1 EEWFA
6 VLVKERPVLERPGI
20 TVIGEVIGAESDGLL
35 KEALD
40 GMVAGGVHLCPE
52 DPCPLAFDGTIGI
65 HATRVRSWAL
75 QKFAADYLSRSG
87 KAALK
92 KAIRRC
98 QAPFRWPACCGSS
111 QALKGASQGAFQAK
125 APSRCWRAG
134 VPSDG
139 EELDGEADATGPDRA
154 ALRDKLRETR
164 ERIIGSTTPL
174 GARRRCD
181 SWVRGSPPARLVAGT
196 SLSPDQS
203 TPLALAPLAPLAGT
217 RACGVQTNQQAS
229 KRRKDKKDKGK
240 NDGVKALLDLLQ
252 GKKKR
257 KKKKKRDR
265 KSDRDQDGPSW
276 RSFGSSSRSRKRRHQ
291 DSSDE
296 DSELSIEPPLRRRA
310 AKEPGS
316 VMAMLVKHAQDQLDK
331 GTLLETEGAYSA
343 GITLGVEISTFFA
356 LLISKLPEAAIAVHL
371 AEDGWG
377 TAAQLET
384 YPLEPVQAA
393 STGTMNHAP
402 STEASALGPEE
413 SRDVPLALG
422 RGRREVAASCESE
435 ALNSIGAGTGGIAGG
450 NRAVAV

>member
-1 EEWFA
+1 MLESMKRKSAKHSPGMKKTRRLKSGKWNDLTDMRWRKLGGSGRIFWGQFSVGSSLTILREEWFA

-203 TPLALAPLAPLAGT
+203 TPLALAPLAGT
-217 RACGVQTNQQAS
+217 RDAGE
-229 KRRKDKKDKGK
+229 K
-240 NDGVKALLDLLQ
+240 NLTIRCRL
-252 GKKKR
+252 
-257 KKKKKRDR
+257 
-265 KSDRDQDGPSW
+265 
-276 RSFGSSSRSRKRRHQ
+276 SFAGS
-291 DSSDE
+291 
-296 DSELSIEPPLRRRA
+296 RRA
-310 AKEPGS
+310 ACRQINKPASGARTRRTRER
-316 VMAMLVKHAQDQLDK
+316 
-331 GTLLETEGAYSA
+331 TTE
-343 GITLGVEISTFFA
+343 
-356 LLISKLPEAAIAVHL
+356 
-371 AEDGWG
+371 
-377 TAAQLET
+377 
-384 YPLEPVQAA
+384 
-393 STGTMNHAP
+393 
-402 STEASALGPEE
+402 
-413 SRDVPLALG
+413 
-422 RGRREVAASCESE
+422 
-435 ALNSIGAGTGGIAGG
+435 
-450 NRAVAV
+450 

>member
-1 EEWFA
+1 M
-6 VLVKERPVLERPGI
+6 KERPVLERPGI

-139 EELDGEADATGPDRA
+139 EELDGEADATGPDSA

-174 GARRRCD
+174 GARRGCD
-181 SWVRGSPPARLVAGT
+181 SWVRGSSPARLVAGT

-203 TPLALAPLAPLAGT
+203 TPLALAPLAGT
-217 RACGVQTNQQAS
+217 RDAGEKNLMKMLERRSDAASRLLAQGVRRADKSTSQQAAQ
-229 KRRKDKKDKGK
+229 GQE
-240 NDGVKALLDLLQ
+240 GQ
-252 GKKKR
+252 GKER
-257 KKKKKRDR
+257 R
-265 KSDRDQDGPSW
+265 SEGPARPFAGQEEKEKEEEE
-276 RSFGSSSRSRKRRHQ
+276 RSQVRSRSGWTFLEARSQAGSRRFRQIRLQWFLRLKLKQIKEAPASRLQRRGQRAEHRT
-291 DSSDE
+291 SST
-296 DSELSIEPPLRRRA
+296 SQSSQRTGL
-310 AKEPGS
+310 GHGH
-316 VMAMLVKHAQDQLDK
+316 VGQKHAQDQLDK

-356 LLISKLPEAAIAVHL
+356 LLIRPFY
-371 AEDGWG
+371 
-377 TAAQLET
+377 TQ
-384 YPLEPVQAA
+384 
-393 STGTMNHAP
+393 
-402 STEASALGPEE
+402 
-413 SRDVPLALG
+413 
-422 RGRREVAASCESE
+422 RRMP
-435 ALNSIGAGTGGIAGG
+435 
-450 NRAVAV
+450 